1 MSMLVF
7 DMIFEQVKQE
17 EQIVEKGQRQIKN
30 YGINAILRVP

>member
-17 EQIVEKGQRQIKN
+17 EQIVEKGQRQIK
-30 YGINAILRVP
+30 IMESTPS